1 MHYLLL
7 TLTFLTTSLASAQLY
22 VKNSDY
28 MYVKGDVLYV
38 EDNIVLND
46 AESKIYLRSEGQLIQ
61 GTGTTGNSGLG
72 ELSVHQEGTV
82 NQFAYNF
89 WCSPVGGNLVDN
101 TNNNGFKVNQL
112 DDSTGDITSV
122 DAAFTSGANGSSS
135 PLTISSTWLY
145 TYTTSSSYSGW
156 NYKGAN
162 GNIATGLGFT
172 MKGTNGSSE
181 NQLYDF
187 RGKPNNGTISNTVSD
202 GGFTLIGN
210 PYPSALDAY
219 EFLYD
224 AENVANITGELYYW
238 EQAAGAS
245 SHYLAEYIG
254 GYATYTIAMDET
266 SSFTPATFTT
276 FMGDGTATNF
286 PGTASPSG
294 KTAKRY
300 IPIGQGFLVEGVVN
314 NGTVKVKNA
323 HRKFYK
329 ESGSDSEFF
338 RLSGETSNNASRTNS
353 NSEEPELTEE
363 GMVAVSDAYKRFRLN
378 VDFNETYTR
387 QLLMNFHDSATD
399 GFDYG
404 LEGKSPG
411 VLSSDAYWTLE
422 GTPYAIQAFSFDTE
436 LAIPVVLTLN
446 QQQSVNFR
454 MFDIQNFDSSQPI
467 YIHDIENDVYVD
479 LRTQEYFLNLEAG
492 DYSSRFEIVFQS
504 PETLSVPSLTDS
516 DIIVVQ
522 NNKLDELLI
531 ANPTNL
537 DITTVIVFDINGK
550 QVMTNTDLENQN
562 EYSFNTQHLTS
573 GVYIVSVNTSSNQQL
588 NRKVIV
594 NN

>member
-1 MHYLLL
+1 MRYLLL
-7 TLTFLTTSLASAQLY
+7 TFTLFTVSLASAQLY

-28 MYVKGDVLYV
+28 LYVKGDILFV
-38 EDNIVLND
+38 EDNIALETSD
-46 AESKIYLRSEGQLIQ
+46 SKIYLRSEGQLIQ
-61 GTGTTGNSGLG
+61 GSGTTGNSGLG
-72 ELSVHQEGTV
+72 ELSVQQEGTV
-82 NQFAYNF
+82 NAFAYNF
-89 WCSPVGGNLVDN
+89 WCSPVGSNLTDN
-101 TNNNGFKVNQL
+101 TVNNAFKANQI
-112 DDSTGDITSV
+112 DDSTGDITSTN
-122 DAAFTSGANGSSS
+122 AIFTGGYNGSSS
-135 PLTISSTWLY
+135 PLTISTAWIY
-145 TYTTSSSYSGW
+145 TYTTSSNYSGW

-187 RGKPNNGTISNTVSD
+187 RGKPNNGTISNTVSN

-224 AENVANITGELYYW
+224 SENMSNITGELYYW

-245 SHYLAEYIG
+245 SHNLAEYIG
-254 GYATYTIAMDET
+254 GYATYTISMDGT

-276 FMGDGTATNF
+276 FLGNGTATNF
-286 PGTASPSG
+286 PGTSSPTG

-300 IPIGQGFLVEGVVN
+300 IPIGQGFLVEGTVA

-338 RLSGETSNNASRTNS
+338 RLSESTSNTESRTNS
-353 NSEEPELTEE
+353 NDENELTEE
-363 GMVAVSDAYKRFRLN
+363 GMVAVSDDYKRFRIN

-404 LEGKSPG
+404 LEGKTPG
-411 VLSSDAYWTLE
+411 LLSSDAYWTLN
-422 GTPYAIQAFSFDTE
+422 GTPYAIQAFQYNSD

-454 MFDIQNFDSSQPI
+454 MFDVQNFDSSQPI
-467 YIHDIENDVYVD
+467 YIHDIENDIYVD

-492 DYSSRFEIVFQS
+492 DYSTRFEIVFQS

-516 DIIVVQ
+516 DITIVQ
-522 NNKLDELLI
+522 NNKIDELI
-531 ANPTNL
+531 IVNSKNL
-537 DITTVIVFDINGK
+537 DIKTVVVFDINGK
-550 QVMTNTDLENQN
+550 QIFNENNLENQS

-573 GVYIVSVNTSSNQQL
+573 GVYIVSVNTGSNQQL
-588 NRKVIV
+588 NKKVII